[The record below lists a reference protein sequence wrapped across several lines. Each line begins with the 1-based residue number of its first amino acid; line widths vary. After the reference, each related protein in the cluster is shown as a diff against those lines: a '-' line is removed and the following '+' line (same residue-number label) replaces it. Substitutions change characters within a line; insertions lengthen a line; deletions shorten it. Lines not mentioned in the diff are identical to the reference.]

1 MSSVKS
7 QESRLE
13 GLGYCFSQF
22 VLRCKD
28 NKKHSN
34 GQIFHQKYAAVKDPH
49 PMKQD
54 PPPVFQV
61 RRGFICAPFCR
72 STSPSFDLSTNS
84 GLADY
89 FFLFYDKKNRD
100 FCALIRRKSVTLQR

>member
-34 GQIFHQKYAAVKDPH
+34 GQIFHQKYAAVKDP
-49 PMKQD
+49 
-54 PPPVFQV
+54 PPDEGRGHRVLKARITQINTDEYIFAFVGFVPNFQSKIPDIQ
-61 RRGFICAPFCR
+61 RG
-72 STSPSFDLSTNS
+72 
-84 GLADY
+84 
-89 FFLFYDKKNRD
+89 
-100 FCALIRRKSVTLQR
+100 

>member
-34 GQIFHQKYAAVKDPH
+34 GQIFHQKYAAVKDP
-49 PMKQD
+49 
-54 PPPVFQV
+54 PPDEGRGHRVLKARITQINTDEYIFVGFVGFVPNFQSKIPDIQ
-61 RRGFICAPFCR
+61 RG
-72 STSPSFDLSTNS
+72 
-84 GLADY
+84 
-89 FFLFYDKKNRD
+89 
-100 FCALIRRKSVTLQR
+100 